1 MSKELLGAAS
11 AVALLAGVAAAQDA
25 GPGATPTPAAPTT
38 TPAPAPTTPAATAG
52 EAVRAADMIG
62 RSVQGSDG
70 KPLGKV
76 KDAVVDAQ
84 SGKIQKLVIASG
96 GFLGLGAKNVAL
108 DFDRVEVRPEGGI
121 VAKDVTQKDVEAMP
135 RYDVAA
141 ETRPLDKPPA
151 ARRRGARDDRGRRRR
166 GRRGWR
172 GRPAPAAGAAVARR
186 GSPGRDRGAGRGPPG
201 RGECHGGEREG
212 PAGKEKI
219 ATGMAEAGKGRV
231 KGGGEA
237 GKGGP
242 GHGADPGKLTE
253 GMAEAGSGT
262 ATGVP
267 ADAERLERP

>member
-38 TPAPAPTTPAATAG
+38 ATPAPAATAG

-62 RSVQGSDG
+62 RPVQGSNG

-76 KDAVVDAQ
+76 KDAVVDAR

-121 VAKDVTQKDVEAMP
+121 IAKDVTQKDVEAMP

-141 ETRPLDKPPA
+141 ETRPLDKPP
-151 ARRRGARDDRGRRRR
+151 
-166 GRRGWR
+166 
-172 GRPAPAAGAAVARR
+172 PPAAVA
-186 GSPGRDRGAGRGPPG
+186 PGTTGVGGVGAG
-201 RGECHGGEREG
+201 
-212 PAGKEKI
+212 
-219 ATGMAEAGKGRV
+219 
-231 KGGGEA
+231 GGGA
-237 GKGGP
+237 V
-242 GHGADPGKLTE
+242 
-253 GMAEAGSGT
+253 
-262 ATGVP
+262 VP
-267 ADAERLERP
+267 PPPPARP

>member
-38 TPAPAPTTPAATAG
+38 ATPAPAATAG

-141 ETRPLDKPPA
+141 ETEPLDKPP
-151 ARRRGARDDRGRRRR
+151 
-166 GRRGWR
+166 
-172 GRPAPAAGAAVARR
+172 PPAAAA
-186 GSPGRDRGAGRGPPG
+186 PGTTGVGGVGAG
-201 RGECHGGEREG
+201 
-212 PAGKEKI
+212 
-219 ATGMAEAGKGRV
+219 
-231 KGGGEA
+231 GGGA
-237 GKGGP
+237 V
-242 GHGADPGKLTE
+242 
-253 GMAEAGSGT
+253 
-262 ATGVP
+262 VP
-267 ADAERLERP
+267 PPQPAQQ

>member
-38 TPAPAPTTPAATAG
+38 TPAPTTPAATAG

-96 GFLGLGAKNVAL
+96 GFLGLGAKSVAL

-121 VAKDVTQKDVEAMP
+121 VAKGVTQKDVEAMP

-141 ETRPLDKPPA
+141 ETRPLDKPP
-151 ARRRGARDDRGRRRR
+151 
-166 GRRGWR
+166 
-172 GRPAPAAGAAVARR
+172 PPAAVA
-186 GSPGRDRGAGRGPPG
+186 PGTTGVGGVGAG
-201 RGECHGGEREG
+201 
-212 PAGKEKI
+212 
-219 ATGMAEAGKGRV
+219 
-231 KGGGEA
+231 GGGA
-237 GKGGP
+237 V
-242 GHGADPGKLTE
+242 
-253 GMAEAGSGT
+253 
-262 ATGVP
+262 VP
-267 ADAERLERP
+267 PPPPARP

>member
-1 MSKELLGAAS
+1 MSKELLGAVS

-25 GPGATPTPAAPTT
+25 GPGAPPTPTPPATTT
-38 TPAPAPTTPAATAG
+38 TPPAEASPRAPATPATAG

-108 DFDRVEVRPEGGI
+108 DFDRLEVRPEGGI

-141 ETRPLDKPPA
+141 ETKPLDKPPPPA
-151 ARRRGARDDRGRRRR
+151 AAAPGTTGVGGVGAG
-166 GRRGWR
+166 GG
-172 GRPAPAAGAAVARR
+172 GAVVPPPRPAQQ
-186 GSPGRDRGAGRGPPG
+186 
-201 RGECHGGEREG
+201 
-212 PAGKEKI
+212 
-219 ATGMAEAGKGRV
+219 
-231 KGGGEA
+231 
-237 GKGGP
+237 
-242 GHGADPGKLTE
+242 
-253 GMAEAGSGT
+253 
-262 ATGVP
+262 
-267 ADAERLERP
+267 

>member
-1 MSKELLGAAS
+1 MSKELLGAVS
-11 AVALLAGVAAAQDA
+11 AVALFAGVAAAQDA
-25 GPGATPTPAAPTT
+25 APGATPAPATPQTT
-38 TPAPAPTTPAATAG
+38 TPAPALTTPAAAG

-141 ETRPLDKPPA
+141 ETKPLDKPP
-151 ARRRGARDDRGRRRR
+151 
-166 GRRGWR
+166 
-172 GRPAPAAGAAVARR
+172 PPPAAVA
-186 GSPGRDRGAGRGPPG
+186 PGTTGVGGVGAG
-201 RGECHGGEREG
+201 
-212 PAGKEKI
+212 
-219 ATGMAEAGKGRV
+219 
-231 KGGGEA
+231 GGGA
-237 GKGGP
+237 I
-242 GHGADPGKLTE
+242 
-253 GMAEAGSGT
+253 
-262 ATGVP
+262 VP
-267 ADAERLERP
+267 PPRPAQQ